1 MIKVGRGSKSVEV
14 QRVWE
19 VYDECLQF
27 ISRPDAVRLD
37 ESLGAGDVSR
47 ACLVWSGAAETALAD
62 AYLYRFCGGP
72 IPSRGLVFGRGGA
85 LFRDFELSGH
95 KVRKARGNTSD
106 AHDAADVFLH
116 RDSSIAG
123 LLDMRRRFKAVMSV
137 LDAMIRY
144 GISLARSVELTAQWD
159 TILAVGPLYPVTLDD
174 LGAVQGLGIGDFHR
188 VVSDVHHRLSD
199 FVHAVVVH
207 RRDGALRVW
216 RHWIREDPLVNP
228 YKWLRPD
235 LVPPAPFLQCQPH
248 LAPGGSGVL
257 AGLMKNSE
265 RPGFPAFVAL
275 GKERPALTNLIGRLM
290 GGYHFCQRFI
300 CTS

>member
-19 VYDECLQF
+19 VYDERLQF

-37 ESLGAGDVSR
+37 ESLVAGDVSR

-85 LFRDFELSGH
+85 LFRDVKLGGH
-95 KVRKARGNTSD
+95 KVRKARCNVSD

-123 LLDMRRRFKAVMSV
+123 LLDMRCRFRAVMSV

-199 FVHAVVVH
+199 FVHAVVVPPSGMELLGCGGIGFGRILWLIH
-207 RRDGALRVW
+207 ISGFGLIWFLLLPFFSVSLILR
-216 RHWIREDPLVNP
+216 LVV
-228 YKWLRPD
+228 LGC
-235 LVPPAPFLQCQPH
+235 LQD
-248 LAPGGSGVL
+248 
-257 AGLMKNSE
+257 
-265 RPGFPAFVAL
+265 
-275 GKERPALTNLIGRLM
+275 
-290 GGYHFCQRFI
+290 
-300 CTS
+300 